1 MPGADRPAGPIG
13 PVGVGSPSAREK
25 DRVRASAGLDRPAE
39 CDLIAFN
46 PDGHDPLDSPA
57 DRDAAGENSHATPVM
72 VQLR

>member
-25 DRVRASAGLDRPAE
+25 DRVRASAGFDRPAE

-57 DRDAAGENSHATPVM
+57 DRDARARTRTRLP
-72 VQLR
+72 